1 MVDLATLTGA
11 IVVALGLGL
20 TGAFITDEG
29 LANRVLG
36 AAEAAIPGLIAAGLI
51 GIECYET
58 EHSAAQRAT
67 YVQLCYDHDLV
78 ATDGSYF
85 HGPKVRAATLRSPA
99 VPLAAVEALRAKA
112 AAASRSSL

>member
-36 AAEAAIPGLIAAGLI
+36 AAEAAGEKMWRMPFHEEYKD
-51 GIECYET
+51 GIK
-58 EHSAAQRAT
+58 SDVA
-67 YVQLCYDHDLV
+67 DLK
-78 ATDGSYF
+78 
-85 HGPKVRAATLRSPA
+85 HLEPA
-99 VPLAAVEALRAKA
+99 RG
-112 AAASRSSL
+112 RRHRG